1 MLSELTSVI
10 SKINLYLYLN
20 VCYPAKADI
29 RQEALNLYFQSKAAS
44 QAPKKYAILLGWGIE
59 LLILIRYPLPEAALV
74 TEACNLYKPILEL
87 TKYSLNANIYR
98 RLR

>member
-1 MLSELTSVI
+1 MSAFSIKRTLE
-10 SKINLYLYLN
+10 LN
-20 VCYPAKADI
+20 VLNVRYPAKADI

-74 TEACNLYKPILEL
+74 TEGCNLIQANLGNDQVFFKR
-87 TKYSLNANIYR
+87 KYI
-98 RLR
+98 